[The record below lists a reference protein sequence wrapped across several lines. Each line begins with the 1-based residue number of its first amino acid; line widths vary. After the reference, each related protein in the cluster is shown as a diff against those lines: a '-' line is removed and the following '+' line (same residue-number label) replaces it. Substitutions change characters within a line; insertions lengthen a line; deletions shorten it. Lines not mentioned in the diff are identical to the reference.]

1 MSRHDRKGH
10 LPPFVPLLKATLASP
25 AWRAMSHGAR
35 SLYVSLKA
43 RYNSGQHNNGRVF
56 VSQRTASQEIG
67 SSYAEIA
74 RWFRELQYYGF
85 LVQTKGGSL
94 GLNGKGTAPHWRLTE
109 CGYMNDPPTRD
120 FGRWDGTKFKDCVSR
135 RRRPKAQNP
144 VAENRNTPLRKTATP
159 ALRKTATW
167 LSPPVL
173 RKTATYLVY
182 HSPALKKTSG
192 SIWTFLPVCVGGCD
206 APLRTFTDMTD
217 EDDEQMR
224 IVFEDGTSEDTAAV
238 FHPAQRIPKHLKRV
252 WDNLLPMPT

>member
-1 MSRHDRKGH
+1 MSRGRGRADR

-43 RYNSGQHNNGRVF
+43 RYNSSQHNNGRVF

-120 FGRWDGTKFKDCVSR
+120 FGRWARNSR
-135 RRRPKAQNP
+135 IASAVAVAPKH
-144 VAENRNTPLRKTATP
+144 RIPLRKTATP
-159 ALRKTATW
+159 RCGKPQHLRCGKPQHLLEQVLRKTATW

-206 APLRTFTDMTD
+206 APLCSLIVPDPYVMTD
-217 EDDEQMR
+217 A
-224 IVFEDGTSEDTAAV
+224 G
-238 FHPAQRIPKHLKRV
+238 AQI
-252 WDNLLPMPT
+252 

>member
-1 MSRHDRKGH
+1 MNRHDRKGRADR

-67 SSYAEIA
+67 SSYTEIA
-74 RWFRELQYYGF
+74 RWFRELQHYGF

-135 RRRPKAQNP
+135 RRRPKEQNP
-144 VAENRNTPLRKTATP
+144 VPENRNTSLRNPVTPSLRNPVTPLGTSVPENRNMVEAYNVP
-159 ALRKTATW
+159 ENRNISSLPLPSAERDPWQDLDIPAALRRA
-167 LSPPVL
+167 
-173 RKTATYLVY
+173 R
-182 HSPALKKTSG
+182 
-192 SIWTFLPVCVGGCD
+192 
-206 APLRTFTDMTD
+206 
-217 EDDEQMR
+217 
-224 IVFEDGTSEDTAAV
+224 
-238 FHPAQRIPKHLKRV
+238 
-252 WDNLLPMPT
+252 

>member
-1 MSRHDRKGH
+1 MSRRDRKARGER
-10 LPPFVPLLKATLASP
+10 LPAFVPLLKDTLASP
-25 AWRAMSHGAR
+25 AWRAMSHGAKA
-35 SLYVSLKA
+35 LYVALKC

-120 FGRWDGTKFKDCVSR
+120 FARWDGTKFKDCVSR
-135 RRRPKAQNP
+135 RRRPKTQNP

-159 ALRKTATW
+159 ALRKTATP
-167 LSPPVL
+167 SGTSVAENRNMVEPPVL
-173 RKTATYLVY
+173 RKTATYLLPL
-182 HSPALKKTSG
+182 PALNRTLAG
-192 SIWTFLPVCVGGCD
+192 PGYPGCT
-206 APLRTFTDMTD
+206 ASRPMMRGRGKCRRPLF
-217 EDDEQMR
+217 QQ
-224 IVFEDGTSEDTAAV
+224 TAV
-238 FHPAQRIPKHLKRV
+238 KSSWR
-252 WDNLLPMPT
+252 MP

>member
-1 MSRHDRKGH
+1 MSRRDRTGRADR

-74 RWFRELQYYGF
+74 RWFRELQHFGF
-85 LVQTKGGSL
+85 IVQTKGGSL

-135 RRRPKAQNP
+135 RRRPKTQNP

-159 ALRKTATW
+159 ALRKTATP
-167 LSPPVL
+167 S
-173 RKTATYLVY
+173 
-182 HSPALKKTSG
+182 
-192 SIWTFLPVCVGGCD
+192 
-206 APLRTFTDMTD
+206 
-217 EDDEQMR
+217 
-224 IVFEDGTSEDTAAV
+224 GTSVAENRNMVEPPSVAENRNISSLPLPSAEKDPWQDLDIPAALRR
-238 FHPAQRIPKHLKRV
+238 AR
-252 WDNLLPMPT
+252 